1 MKQCIECDRHLFG
14 PEPECPF
21 CGASQPTAGASLGPV
36 AVLTL
41 AFGLGLASCGPTITE
56 DPSDTSGAD
65 SSGTTEPGATSAMT
79 TVAMTSGTSTT
90 TDGTTAASDDVDDSQ
105 DDAPCGF
112 YAGCP
117 PEDWG
122 PIDFE
127 CDIFAQD
134 CPPGEKC
141 MPWAND
147 GSDVWNATRCS
158 PIADN
163 PGGVGDPCSVEGSGV
178 SGIDDCALG
187 HMCWDVDPETNTGDC
202 IAMCTGTPDDPVC
215 ADGQQC
221 SISNDGAL
229 ALCLTACNPLTQDCA
244 DGQGCYATPQGG
256 FICSGT
262 LEPGAWG
269 DDCWQFA
276 DCDPGSL
283 CIDASVVPDCTSG
296 ACCSPLCDL
305 TIPDTCPGI
314 DQGVTCEPWLE
325 RAPPGYE
332 DVGICVAL

>member
-141 MPWAND
+141 KPGSFTECFSDYPNWKNRRHSNRAAES
-147 GSDVWNATRCS
+147 GSDSQTEGNFISASNRIS
-158 PIADN
+158 P
-163 PGGVGDPCSVEGSGV
+163 PTKRRTPV
-178 SGIDDCALG
+178 S
-187 HMCWDVDPETNTGDC
+187 
-202 IAMCTGTPDDPVC
+202 
-215 ADGQQC
+215 
-221 SISNDGAL
+221 S
-229 ALCLTACNPLTQDCA
+229 LTAIMRRWLTGWKKPVTQSNTTLSIPPSA
-244 DGQGCYATPQGG
+244 ASTLTTPSAT
-256 FICSGT
+256 
-262 LEPGAWG
+262 
-269 DDCWQFA
+269 
-276 DCDPGSL
+276 
-283 CIDASVVPDCTSG
+283 ASN
-296 ACCSPLCDL
+296 SP
-305 TIPDTCPGI
+305 T
-314 DQGVTCEPWLE
+314 
-325 RAPPGYE
+325 A
-332 DVGICVAL
+332 